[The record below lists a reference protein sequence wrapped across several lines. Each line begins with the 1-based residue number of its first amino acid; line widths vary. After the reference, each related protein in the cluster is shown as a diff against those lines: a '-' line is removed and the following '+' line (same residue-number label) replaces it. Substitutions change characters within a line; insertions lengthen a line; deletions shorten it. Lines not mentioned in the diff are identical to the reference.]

1 MNSFE
6 TLLDIEHNCRANAV
20 SIPRQIVTERDWIG
34 VGFRASNF
42 NFVCPM
48 DLISEILRWPT
59 MAKLP
64 SSASWFKGIAN
75 LRGRL
80 LPVTDFQGFVT
91 GTRHKQEPTSRI
103 LVVNIDNAHYGFA
116 VEQVLG
122 IERFFS
128 EEAKVSEEISDI
140 GEYLAYSKKAFERDS
155 EPWIVVD
162 FESLIE
168 EAKFYHILSAK
179 MEI

>member
-20 SIPRQIVTERDWIG
+20 SIPRQIVTERDWLG
-34 VGFRASNF
+34 VGFRSSNF

-48 DLISEILRWPT
+48 SVISEILIWPNLAT
-59 MAKLP
+59 LP
-64 SSASWFKGIAN
+64 SSGSWFRGIAN

-80 LPVTDFQGFVT
+80 LPVTDLQGFVT
-91 GTRHKQEPTSRI
+91 KQCHKHDSSSRI
-103 LVVNIDNAHYGFA
+103 LVVNIENVLYGFA

-128 EEAKVSEEISDI
+128 SELKQAEEIPEI
-140 GEYLAYSKKAFERDS
+140 GKYLPYTKNAFERNY
-155 EPWIVVD
+155 EPWIIMD
-162 FESLIE
+162 FSSIIDEP
-168 EAKFYHILSAK
+168 KFYHILSSK
-179 MEI
+179 MEV